1 MKKDRLQMTI
11 NKDGIIK
18 VKTKT
23 LIADDEIIVKTARID
38 EIINFVNLLSSD
50 IERSASETIVK
61 MLENLKGN

>member
-38 EIINFVNLLSSD
+38 EIIKYSKMYNYDVNGKL
-50 IERSASETIVK
+50 IE
-61 MLENLKGN
+61 MLEKLKGN